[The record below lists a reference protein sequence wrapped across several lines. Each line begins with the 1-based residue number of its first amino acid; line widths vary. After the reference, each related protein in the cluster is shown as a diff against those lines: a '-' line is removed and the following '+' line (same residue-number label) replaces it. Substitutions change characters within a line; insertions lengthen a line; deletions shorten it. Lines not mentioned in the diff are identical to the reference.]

1 MTHNTF
7 INKKLVFNK
16 VYEQNWKA
24 LYVFAFNILRDKQSA
39 EDIIQEIF
47 IDFWL
52 RMSETDIQNFTAYL
66 FQAVRNQCAKKLKS
80 KKLTAFELEI
90 FEEALQLIEDEQTIE
105 FSKEIL
111 MEEVKQRA
119 HEILPKKCLDIF
131 TLRFY
136 YNMTIKEI
144 AEQKSL
150 SISTV
155 ENQINKALKLLKA
168 GNNYY
173 IKLLGILIVC
183 S

>member
-1 MTHNTF
+1 MEHNTF
-7 INKKLVFNK
+7 INKKLVFNN
-16 VYEQNWKA
+16 VYEQNWRA
-24 LYVFAFNILRDKQSA
+24 LYVFAFNILKDKQSA

-52 RMSETDIQNFTAYL
+52 RMNETDIQNFTAYL

-90 FEEALQLIEDEQTIE
+90 FEEALQLIEDESAIE
-105 FSKEIL
+105 LSKDFL
-111 MEEVKQRA
+111 LEEVKQKA
-119 HEILPKKCLDIF
+119 CEILPKKCFDIF

-136 YNMTIKEI
+136 DNMTIKEI
-144 AEQKSL
+144 AEHKDL
-150 SISTV
+150 SVSTV

-173 IKLLGILIVC
+173 IKLLGILILC